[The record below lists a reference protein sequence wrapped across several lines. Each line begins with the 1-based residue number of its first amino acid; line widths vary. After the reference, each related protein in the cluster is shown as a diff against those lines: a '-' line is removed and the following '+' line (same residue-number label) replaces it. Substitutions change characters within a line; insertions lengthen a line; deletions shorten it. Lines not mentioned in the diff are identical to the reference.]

1 MSEYENGMYEI
12 SKCQKILI
20 SISYGLCTMQYYHI
34 LHEIDNFPH
43 PLRQKITSIVCLKA
57 CFLRARAWIFTA
69 DNISHSHRIMKLWIN
84 FIIKICIEFQND
96 NKKEIS
102 IGKMTMTSR

>member
-1 MSEYENGMYEI
+1 MWCMPSFVKNKPIFIYAKMSEYEYGMYEI
-12 SKCQKILI
+12 SQCQKILI

-57 CFLRARAWIFTA
+57 CFFRARA
-69 DNISHSHRIMKLWIN
+69 
-84 FIIKICIEFQND
+84 
-96 NKKEIS
+96 
-102 IGKMTMTSR
+102 